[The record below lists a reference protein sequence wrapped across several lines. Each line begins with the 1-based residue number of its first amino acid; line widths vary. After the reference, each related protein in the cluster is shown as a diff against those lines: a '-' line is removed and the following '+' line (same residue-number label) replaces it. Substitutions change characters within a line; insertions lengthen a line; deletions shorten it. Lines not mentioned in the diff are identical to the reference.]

1 MLRLLGY
8 LLCALVSVSWR
19 RLAHGR
25 RRPQWAFGFETLVT
39 AMRGYSRWLGTLPF
53 PQMRQEAAHLTQR
66 PPAGVATRTETLGG
80 LRTMHCAPEG
90 TVSSGRVI
98 LYLHGGGFV
107 FGSPEQDG
115 ALIARL
121 ALRCRAEV
129 VAPAYRLAP
138 EDPYPAAVDDAVALY
153 RAVLAAGQ
161 AAREVSLVGLS
172 AGAGIALAALV
183 QLRDA
188 GERLPSSVV
197 LLSPMVDCT
206 ASSPSWKD
214 KALYDWGQRDV
225 LLAWARAYA
234 RDRSLDD
241 PGVSPLQAELH
252 GLPPVLV
259 VAGDLELGRD
269 DAVLLA
275 EKMKAAGTDVVL
287 HLEPDM
293 VHGFVTFDEKLA
305 AVGHTLE
312 AVGAFVRKAPSGR
325 GEGVTSKSM
334 PA

>member
-8 LLCALVSVSWR
+8 LLGALVSTSWR
-19 RLAHGR
+19 RIAHGPA
-25 RRPQWAFGFETLVT
+25 RPGWAFGFETLVT

-80 LRTMHCAPEG
+80 LRTMRCTPEG

-98 LYLHGGGFV
+98 VYLHGGGFV

-115 ALIARL
+115 SLIARL
-121 ALRCRAEV
+121 ALHCSAEV

-138 EDPYPAAVDDAVALY
+138 ENPYPAAVDDAVAAY
-153 RAVLAAGQ
+153 RAVLAAGH
-161 AAREVSLVGLS
+161 AAPEVSLVGLS
-172 AGAGIALAALV
+172 SGAGIALAALV

-214 KALYDWGQRDV
+214 NAPYDWGQRDTV
-225 LLAWARAYA
+225 LAWARAYA
-234 RDRSLDD
+234 GDRSLADS
-241 PGVSPLQAELH
+241 GVSPLQAELH

-275 EKMKAAGTDVVL
+275 DKMKAAGTDVVL

-293 VHGFVTFDEKLA
+293 VHAFMTFDEKVA
-305 AVGHTLE
+305 AVSQALDTIGN
-312 AVGAFVRKAPSGR
+312 FVRNAPS
-325 GEGVTSKSM
+325 
-334 PA
+334 A